1 MFGIK
6 RSNIDFKNDEME
18 DNIPMTKDQEYIDNI
33 NKFIFYDDK
42 NKFRSLTEIYIV
54 PTNYKVKLTI
64 VIDGDSTIV
73 QIKEEIIKQ
82 LQLKSEFKNLNII
95 VEGLY
100 KNDNNRKIYLPLEGK
115 IKKYIKSGDIFY
127 CNLITDEFWIKT
139 YYNIRSLN
147 FQKTIKIEYKLKR
160 KMRYKKFKLI
170 LMKGGI
176 NFFIDNIINTK
187 YSGFNYYLK
196 LFEFKIK
203 KHKMIITHNSHLK
216 EKKKKTIDK
225 ILNYTSEIIVQ
236 LHFGIFEKLV
246 FKNLKIPRTKNI
258 KIRALEYSEL
268 NFEDLMNDKKFLPEY
283 KAIKDIS
290 ENFLNEQKNKNT
302 SNFWFFSKRKPKK
315 EKHKYSSSK
324 KTFNLIDNNAIDEL
338 KEEDE
343 DKDKEEKN
351 IQMSVLKIDE
361 INKKNNNDI
370 ISPKDNINI
379 INNNNIIDNDNIITN
394 LNIKEDEP
402 KINSKKKKEKN
413 DKIKRMI
420 IITSQQILKE
430 EKLKIRRKF
439 NRQITVNFNR
449 NNELK
454 KYSPISKPL
463 GSISSKYL
471 KKYKNNDD
479 ILEKEKEKEKKEKI
493 QNFEILEDDFFN
505 INNDFKPKSFN
516 EKKYLFNFGE
526 TKKNSRD
533 NSDDLF
539 IDEQNANDEWKNFK
553 IPTTI
558 NPRRK
563 SGINFFNNRLKE
575 ETNTE
580 PIDENESSS
589 NFDEDNKSETNT
601 VKPHKSNKLGKF
613 NIYDSKKKFFK
624 LIRINKMDIAED
636 LKANFND
643 DQFINNIKN
652 FRIFGD
658 KNTMNKIRM
667 PSYQQIEF
675 LNEEHKFQI
684 YKKSIKVDKELKFG
698 NKFHVNFF
706 LILLLVLLTMIILF
720 FNIDFLSIYLDF

>member
-115 IKKYIKSGDIFY
+115 IKKYVKSGDIFY

-236 LHFGIFEKLV
+236 LNFGIFEKLV

-315 EKHKYSSSK
+315 EKCKYSSSK

-343 DKDKEEKN
+343 DKDKDKEEKN

-361 INKKNNNDI
+361 INKKI
-370 ISPKDNINI
+370 I
-379 INNNNIIDNDNIITN
+379 
-394 LNIKEDEP
+394 
-402 KINSKKKKEKN
+402 
-413 DKIKRMI
+413 MI
-420 IITSQQILKE
+420 S
-430 EKLKIRRKF
+430 
-439 NRQITVNFNR
+439 
-449 NNELK
+449 
-454 KYSPISKPL
+454 
-463 GSISSKYL
+463 
-471 KKYKNNDD
+471 
-479 ILEKEKEKEKKEKI
+479 
-493 QNFEILEDDFFN
+493 
-505 INNDFKPKSFN
+505 
-516 EKKYLFNFGE
+516 
-526 TKKNSRD
+526 
-533 NSDDLF
+533 
-539 IDEQNANDEWKNFK
+539 
-553 IPTTI
+553 
-558 NPRRK
+558 
-563 SGINFFNNRLKE
+563 
-575 ETNTE
+575 
-580 PIDENESSS
+580 
-589 NFDEDNKSETNT
+589 
-601 VKPHKSNKLGKF
+601 
-613 NIYDSKKKFFK
+613 
-624 LIRINKMDIAED
+624 
-636 LKANFND
+636 
-643 DQFINNIKN
+643 
-652 FRIFGD
+652 
-658 KNTMNKIRM
+658 
-667 PSYQQIEF
+667 
-675 LNEEHKFQI
+675 
-684 YKKSIKVDKELKFG
+684 
-698 NKFHVNFF
+698 
-706 LILLLVLLTMIILF
+706 
-720 FNIDFLSIYLDF
+720 